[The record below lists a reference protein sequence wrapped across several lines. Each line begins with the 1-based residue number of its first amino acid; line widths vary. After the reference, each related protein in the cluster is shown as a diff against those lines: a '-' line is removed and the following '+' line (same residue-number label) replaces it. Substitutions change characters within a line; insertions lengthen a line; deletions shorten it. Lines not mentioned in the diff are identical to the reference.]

1 MLVRFV
7 NRGYKTDDGL
17 REAKVVRTDLSIH
30 GAPELVIANPW
41 WSGETLKCQWEDNEW
56 VCDLD

>member
-7 NRGYKTDDGL
+7 NRGYGTDDGL
-17 REAKVVRTDLSIH
+17 KEAEVVRTDLSIH
-30 GAPELVIANPW
+30 GVPELVIQNPW
-41 WSGETLKCQWEDNEW
+41 WSGETLRCSWENNEW

>member
-17 REAKVVRTDLSIH
+17 KEAEVVRTDLSIH
-30 GAPELVIANPW
+30 GAPELIIANPV
-41 WSGETLKCQWEDNEW
+41 SYTHLTLPTK
-56 VCDLD
+56 

>member
-7 NRGYKTDDGL
+7 NRGYGTDDGL
-17 REAKVVRTDLSIH
+17 KESKVIRTDLSIH
-30 GAPELVIANPW
+30 GAPELFIANPW
-41 WSGETLKCQWEDNEW
+41 WSGETLKCSWENNEW